1 MVRRT
6 RLERVNERVTTEG
19 GVRRG
24 LGEKLIAFC
33 EIGLVGY
40 NILRRG
46 LIETQRL
53 FCFYG
58 TQLLLQFSNLCLLPM
73 NFFGCLGLVGDS
85 PEGPLKQPGE
95 SCLKPAKN
103 HNKTPLT

>member
-1 MVRRT
+1 MVRMT
-6 RLERVNERVTTEG
+6 KLERVNERIMAEG
-19 GVRRG
+19 GVRKG

-40 NILRRG
+40 SVLRRG

-58 TQLLLQFSNLCLLPM
+58 AHLLLQFSNLCLY
-73 NFFGCLGLVGDS
+73 
-85 PEGPLKQPGE
+85 
-95 SCLKPAKN
+95 
-103 HNKTPLT
+103 